1 MNGWLIALIVVVS
14 IAVFLIFLVLFI
26 KKLIKNKIIDA
37 GAEVITKT
45 TNELFDEKTAGKVN
59 KVTDISA
66 KIAKGG
72 KMAIIK
78 MAAKKSLEMAKD
90 KKKANQE

>member
-14 IAVFLIFLVLFI
+14 IAVLLVFLFLFI

-45 TNELFDEKTAGKVN
+45 TNELFNEKTASKIN

-78 MAAKKSLEMAKD
+78 MAVKNSLEMAKG
-90 KKKANQE
+90 KKKTDQE